1 MTLVTFNPK
10 LASTPM
16 IQKMVIMKLITS
28 ENYLMDTRLIDQI
41 LMLVQSTNR
50 NMIGMNMIMPNRRM
64 AKDESKVLVKN

>member
-41 LMLVQSTNR
+41 AMLVQSTNR